1 MEKRKL
7 VNKYDIIFIGCITII
22 TALFFAFNNTFGNKK
37 VAVIEKDG
45 VEINR
50 IDLSKVENSYLIN
63 IDSKYPAV
71 ILVEKNKISFL
82 EASCPDKICKKM
94 GKISQPNQTAI
105 CLPAKITIRIDGKTN
120 EIDGIT
126 G

>member
-1 MEKRKL
+1 MKKRKL
-7 VNKYDIIFIGCITII
+7 INKHDIIFIGCIII
-22 TALFFAFNNTFGNKK
+22 IAILFFVFNNIFESKK

-45 VEINR
+45 VEIRR

-63 IDSKYPAV
+63 IDSNYPAV
-71 ILVEKNKISFL
+71 ILVEKDKISFL

-94 GKISQPNQTAI
+94 GKISHPMQTAI